1 MRMGNGLQWNC
12 HVQVK
17 SFVPFKVMFNELY
30 NVYTWFIIKYSS
42 LLPNKVEAVSVK
54 MYIDYSV

>member
-1 MRMGNGLQWNC
+1 
-12 HVQVK
+12 
-17 SFVPFKVMFNELY
+17 MFRELY
-30 NVYTWFIIKYSS
+30 NIYTWFIIKYSS